1 MPDLIDLFF
10 NRLRALH
17 RSFLSLPD
25 FLKICR
31 LTLEFFNLLLEKI
44 ESLLGS
50 LIFFLTNRL
59 SFDL

>member
-10 NRLRALH
+10 NRLRTLH
-17 RSFLSLPD
+17 GSFFSLPD
-25 FLKICR
+25 LLKICR

-50 LIFFLTNRL
+50 LVFFLTDRL